1 MYNFISFPCICQPKN
16 LRNSYGFF
24 LFYTRAQYI
33 SRFFCFLEEKF
44 FLRVYLSRFSSASSI
59 LRTSSLGRISNA
71 SAILHIVEK
80 FACFVPHSIIV
91 KCVRAM
97 PAKPLKT
104 SCDMPFAL
112 RTDRIVCPTILFSQS
127 KQITSTQI
135 VCVNRHFNVYD
146 NRQWRI
152 YVKNSFL
159 GCWHFRKTV
168 IVWGQEKGFDKEVR
182 VQVFSKESGCHRLKA
197 PRKAKPKYHLWAA
210 AERFTEKADV
220 AAALRRKNELCVNTS
235 VF

>member
-80 FACFVPHSIIV
+80 FACFVPRSIIV

-127 KQITSTQI
+127 KCITSTKI
-135 VCVNRHFNVYD
+135 VCVNRHFTVYD

-220 AAALRRKNELCVNTS
+220 AAALRQKTSCV
-235 VF
+235 F

>member
-127 KQITSTQI
+127 KHITSTEI
-135 VCVNRHFNVYD
+135 VCVNRHFIVYD
-146 NRQWRI
+146 DRQW
-152 YVKNSFL
+152 KNLCEKLFSWVLTFQKN
-159 GCWHFRKTV
+159 GDSMGTRK
-168 IVWGQEKGFDKEVR
+168 G
-182 VQVFSKESGCHRLKA
+182 
-197 PRKAKPKYHLWAA
+197 LW
-210 AERFTEKADV
+210 
-220 AAALRRKNELCVNTS
+220 
-235 VF
+235 

>member
-59 LRTSSLGRISNA
+59 LRT
-71 SAILHIVEK
+71 

-127 KQITSTQI
+127 KYITSTQI
-135 VCVNRHFNVYD
+135 VCVNRHFTVYD

-168 IVWGQEKGFDKEVR
+168 VVTGWK
-182 VQVFSKESGCHRLKA
+182 HRGKRNRNTTFEPPPNGLPKRRTLP
-197 PRKAKPKYHLWAA
+197 PR
-210 AERFTEKADV
+210 
-220 AAALRRKNELCVNTS
+220 
-235 VF
+235 

>member
-97 PAKPLKT
+97 PAKPLKA

-112 RTDRIVCPTILFSQS
+112 RTDRIVCPTMLFSQS
-127 KQITSTQI
+127 KHITSTQI
-135 VCVNRHFNVYD
+135 VCVNRHFIVYD
-146 NRQWRI
+146 DRYLQI
-152 YVKNSFL
+152 CVKNSFL
-159 GCWHFRKTV
+159 GV
-168 IVWGQEKGFDKEVR
+168 DISEKR
-182 VQVFSKESGCHRLKA
+182 
-197 PRKAKPKYHLWAA
+197 
-210 AERFTEKADV
+210 
-220 AAALRRKNELCVNTS
+220 
-235 VF
+235 